1 MITNPKFYMQEIAK
15 PDTKP
20 IKDLE
25 VDFSGMKYL
34 SCKGLSSKGKSRVY
48 TEQYADSNGIR
59 VYIPTTL
66 TVDTVDIEFEFVFVG
81 DNRRDVFDTFYEYVK
96 GRRLRYW
103 DNVRNR
109 QVEMYLSDKVE
120 PSEDILLGS
129 TPYIKATFKFTN
141 INGISTKKS

>member
-59 VYIPTTL
+59 VYIPTTY
-66 TVDTVDIEFEFVFVG
+66 TVDIEFEFVFAG

-96 GRRLRYW
+96 NKKLRYW